1 MTKEPLSHTVLKEVG
16 FSLLAEG
23 KSIRVSAEG
32 FSMYP
37 TIKPGSVIFIEP
49 LKKETEPVPGEIIAW
64 KKEAGF
70 IVHRLVRIIDEEH
83 VRYFITRGDSS
94 IAEDEPVT
102 SDQVAGKVVR
112 VENAAGIAIKQ
123 DVLLDKNP
131 NYRLNRFLVQII
143 SQIYRAKKVFNLS
156 SG

>member
-23 KSIRVSAEG
+23 KTIRVRAEG

-37 TIKPGSVIFIEP
+37 SVKPGSVIFIEP
-49 LKKETEPVPGEIIAW
+49 LKKEPEPVHGEIIAW

-70 IVHRLVRIIDEEH
+70 VVHRIVRIFDKDNH
-83 VRYFITRGDSS
+83 RYYVTRGDNS
-94 IAEDEPVT
+94 IAEDEPVL
-102 SDQVAGKVVR
+102 SDEVAGKVVR
-112 VENAAGIAIKQ
+112 VENAAGKAVKQ

-131 NYRLNRFLVQII
+131 NYRLNRFLVRII
-143 SQIYRAKKVFNLS
+143 SQIYRIKKVTPRS
-156 SG
+156 P